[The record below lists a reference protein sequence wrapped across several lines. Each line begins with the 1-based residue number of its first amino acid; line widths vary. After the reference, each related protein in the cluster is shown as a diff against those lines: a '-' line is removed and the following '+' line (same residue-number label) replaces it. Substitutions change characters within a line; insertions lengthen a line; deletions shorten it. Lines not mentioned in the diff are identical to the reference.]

1 MSKIFTTPS
10 GFPGSNSVQGLRH
23 LTRLV
28 VLLGII
34 GVGLVAH
41 YRVFV
46 TKEKIN
52 VIQSE
57 ENPTLARKTALAMH
71 EYFKPA
77 ESERGIEQKR
87 LSDIRG
93 NTWSADIYGFSVT
106 DPLAAAESVAT
117 SGTITKSLLIG
128 LALPVI
134 ATLLL
139 GRFFCS
145 WICPAGFLFD
155 IADRLRTLLHRI
167 GVPVHHLHLWRGN
180 KYVLLVFG
188 LIVGAV
194 VGVPVLGAFYPPAV
208 LGREI
213 STLTAAFFSTLTDYP
228 VVTGL
233 SFSGLFIL
241 GIIIAETFV
250 SRRLWCR
257 FVCPGGGLYSLIGMS
272 RVVRVHNDLTQC
284 TRCTECVQVCP
295 MGLNPMKTESPGIEC
310 DQCMLCLNSCP
321 PGSLSLQFGL
331 PKLPKKADVKSIEA
345 T

>member
-10 GFPGSNSVQGLRH
+10 GFAGSTLVQGLRH
-23 LTRLV
+23 LIRLA

-34 GVGLVAH
+34 GTGLVAH

-46 TKEKIN
+46 TKEKIK

-57 ENPTLARKTALAMH
+57 ENPSLARQSALAMH
-71 EYFKPA
+71 QYLSGPEA
-77 ESERGIEQKR
+77 QRGVEQKH
-87 LSDIRG
+87 LSVIRG
-93 NTWSADIYGFSVT
+93 NTWSADIYGLSVT

-117 SGTITKSLLIG
+117 SRKVTRSLLIG

-155 IADRLRTLLHRI
+155 IADRLRSLLQRL
-167 GVPVHHLHLWRGN
+167 GMPTRNVNLWRGN
-180 KYVLLVFG
+180 KYVLL
-188 LIVGAV
+188 IVGLVVGAL

-213 STLTAAFFSTLTDYP
+213 SALTAAFFSVLTDYP
-228 VVTGL
+228 VVTGISL
-233 SFSGLFIL
+233 SGFFII
-241 GIIIAETFV
+241 GIIVAETFV

-257 FVCPGGGLYSLIGMS
+257 FVCPGGGLYSLIGMGRLT
-272 RVVRVHNDLTQC
+272 RVRNDLQQC
-284 TRCTECVQVCP
+284 TSCTECVQVCP
-295 MGLNPMKTESPGIEC
+295 MGLNPMKSTSPGIEC

-331 PKLPKKADVKSIEA
+331 PKLPKKTDA
-345 T
+345 

>member
-1 MSKIFTTPS
+1 MSKLFTTPS
-10 GFPGSNSVQGLRH
+10 GFAGSTLVQVLRH
-23 LTRLV
+23 TIRLAI
-28 VLLGII
+28 LLSII

-57 ENPTLARKTALAMH
+57 DNPNLARKTALMMH
-71 EYFKPA
+71 QHLQTA
-77 ESERGIEQKR
+77 EAQRGVEQKR

-106 DPLAAAESVAT
+106 DPLAGAESVAT
-117 SGTITKSLLIG
+117 SRTITKSLLIG

-155 IADRLRTLLHRI
+155 IADRLRALLQKI

-180 KYVLLVFG
+180 KYVLLVTG
-188 LIVGAV
+188 LIISAV
-194 VGVPVLGAFYPPAV
+194 VGIPVLGAFYPPAV

-213 STLTAAFFSTLTDYP
+213 SHLTASFFSVLSDYP
-228 VVTGL
+228 VVTGI

-257 FVCPGGGLYSLIGMS
+257 YVCPGGALYSLIGMG
-272 RVVRVHNDLTQC
+272 RAVRVHNDLKQC
-284 TRCTECVQVCP
+284 THCTECVQVCP
-295 MGLNPMKTESPGIEC
+295 MGLNPMKTQSPGIEC
-310 DQCMLCLNSCP
+310 DQCMLCLNTCP
-321 PGSLSLQFGL
+321 PGSLTLQFGL
-331 PKLPKKADVKSIEA
+331 PKHNKGND
-345 T
+345 